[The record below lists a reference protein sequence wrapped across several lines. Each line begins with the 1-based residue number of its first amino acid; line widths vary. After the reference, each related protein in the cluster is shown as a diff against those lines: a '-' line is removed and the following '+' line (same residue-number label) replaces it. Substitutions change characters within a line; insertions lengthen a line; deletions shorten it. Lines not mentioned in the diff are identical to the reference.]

1 MSHTHTLQMVD
12 TYSQTFVPLF
22 PLIFF
27 PSSKLLSVP
36 PSLSF
41 PPSLYSLF
49 PHPSLFSPSLT
60 FPDIYTLLPP
70 PISLPLPRH
79 PPIPPLSLP
88 HPCPRSSSLCSLS
101 SLPLIPS

>member
-1 MSHTHTLQMVD
+1 MSHTHTWQMVG

-49 PHPSLFSPSLT
+49 PHPSLLSPPLA
-60 FPDIYTLLPP
+60 FPDIETPLLPQ
-70 PISLPLPRH
+70 ISLPLPRH
-79 PPIPPLSLP
+79 PPIPPFLLS
-88 HPCPRSSSLCSLS
+88 HPCPRSSSPYSLS
-101 SLPLIPS
+101 SLL